1 MTTKIHIRRAASASA
16 FAAVLLATAPVK
28 ADPAPI
34 SILFVGNSFTHG
46 RYNPVLN
53 YNAGYDSGPGAAAG
67 AHVHDLNCLTAA
79 SCTSAEAVSA
89 VVPTSGNVPGATLTD
104 KLNYLAGTSGSSSK
118 LTEPGPF
125 GGIPGVFLQFTKDAK
140 LNYDVSMIAISAA
153 TLNGASYNGN
163 VANSAKIGNA
173 QWDRVVLQE
182 QSFTPLPTTVNV
194 NGQTVATRGNP
205 TGFQAGVSG
214 LVAKID
220 AADTAASKA
229 KIPVTLYESQPLA
242 SYSFTSSNPAAPIF
256 GSSTGGVNAPYV
268 GAAQPMQQMASDL
281 HNAFT
286 NAAATTTALGGST
299 VGVAYAGDAWITAM
313 NIGLAV
319 TNPYLTTN
327 PANQISLWDTDPL
340 QACCTTPIGYHPSK
354 YGSYLNAL
362 VLFDQITGVDPR
374 TLGYEQAAQDLGISS
389 DIAAQLQF
397 AAAITVNAGGAT
409 VPEPAS
415 MTVFAA
421 GAAAIGFVRRRRRAK

>member
-1 MTTKIHIRRAASASA
+1 MTRTINASVTASAL
-16 FAAVLLATAPVK
+16 AAAMLLGLAPAY
-28 ADPAPI
+28 ADGTPV

-46 RYNPVLN
+46 RYNPILN
-53 YNAGYDSGPGAAAG
+53 YNAGYDSGPGAATG

-79 SCTSAEAVSA
+79 SCLSTEAISA
-89 VVPTSGNVPGATLTD
+89 VVPNVPGTTLAD
-104 KLNYLAGTSGSSSK
+104 KLIYLNSTNGAGSK

-163 VANSAKIGNA
+163 AANSAKIGNA

-182 QSFTPLPTTVNV
+182 QSFTPLPTTVDV
-194 NGQTVATRGNP
+194 NGQTVTTRGNP
-205 TGFQAGVSG
+205 TGFQAGVTG
-214 LVAKID
+214 LVTKID

-242 SYSFTSSNPAAPIF
+242 SYGFTSTNPNAPIF

-268 GAAQPMQQMASDL
+268 GAAQPMQQMAGDL

-286 NAAATTTALGGST
+286 AAAAAATVPGGSQ

-354 YGSYLNAL
+354 SGSYLNAL